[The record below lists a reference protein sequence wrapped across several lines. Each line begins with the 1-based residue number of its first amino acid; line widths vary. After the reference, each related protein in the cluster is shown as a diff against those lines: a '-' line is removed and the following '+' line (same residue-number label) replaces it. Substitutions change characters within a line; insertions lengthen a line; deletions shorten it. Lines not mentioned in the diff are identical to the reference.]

1 MKTIAEERD
10 AQALYDYV
18 SHHSSAEDSLLC
30 ELRRHTHL
38 HTLSPRMLT
47 GHVQGLWLT
56 ELVRLHQPKCIFE
69 IGTFTGYG
77 TLCMAMGMSSDAM
90 LTSVDPNE
98 ETTYIAR
105 SFVDRSPYADQIR
118 LVTGD
123 ALQVL
128 DQWTRP
134 LDFVYLDAGKRDYL
148 TYYELLLPKMKS
160 GGIILADNT
169 LWSGK
174 ILDQNP
180 DKTTKAL
187 QEFNRHVAQDS
198 RTQVIILPIRDGLS
212 YIRVR

>member
-1 MKTIAEERD
+1 MKTIAAERD

-18 SHHSSAEDSLLC
+18 IRHSSAEDALLY
-30 ELRRHTHL
+30 ELRRYTHL

-56 ELVRLHQPKCIFE
+56 ELVRLHQPKYILE

-77 TLCMAMGMSSDAM
+77 TLCMAMGMPIDAQ
-90 LTSVDPNE
+90 LTSVDPNA
-98 ETTYIAR
+98 ETTYIAK
-105 SFVDRSPYADQIR
+105 SFVNRSPYADRICM
-118 LVTGD
+118 VTGD
-123 ALQVL
+123 ALKVL
-128 DQWTRP
+128 DQWSGP
-134 LDFVYLDAGKRDYL
+134 LDFVYLDAVKKDYL
-148 TYYELLLPKMKS
+148 AYYESMVPKMKS

-174 ILDQNP
+174 ILDQKP

-187 QEFNRHVAQDS
+187 QEFNSHVANDP

-212 YIRVR
+212 YILVK